1 MAKLLLCLFS
11 LWPNL
16 FMLKRKSLPLPRN
29 LALSTFGE
37 LIKVFSAEVNVLLLL
52 YLMVQRC
59 VCYLLEQIC
68 LLKPLP
74 RTPILMASVSLY
86 QLSHFYQL
94 LYANKTKVFHILEV
108 CLSHLQV
115 ETNCVLSSIKS
126 NYNPNML
133 SLDWI
138 RQGCLWKPL
147 Q

>member
-16 FMLKRKSLPLPRN
+16 FMLKQKSLPLPRN

-94 LYANKTKVFHILEV
+94 LYANKTKVFTSLKFVFHIF
-108 CLSHLQV
+108 
-115 ETNCVLSSIKS
+115 
-126 NYNPNML
+126 
-133 SLDWI
+133 
-138 RQGCLWKPL
+138 RWKPTVFSAAL
-147 Q
+147 NPIIILTCCHWIG